1 MNCKDFKELLSAYA
15 DGELSLTQTDFIE
28 EHLAACPDCV
38 ATLNNYKETNM
49 KIASLR
55 KIQAMPDIKGGVMS
69 KINGIGGSSRKFN
82 WLRPVALSLSVVAI
96 VAMLFVL
103 QPWTENNGYTTIL
116 AKAKEAAENV
126 ESYRM
131 ELLQTFDEVVDGQPY
146 ETYLKYNYEFVS
158 DDVTHVMVDYRALS
172 SYNDETF
179 YSEDSF
185 DIFYIGEDVYS
196 STSDDKPFNYTLQI
210 AGFYFIY
217 AQSGQQH
224 AMAVLD
230 FMNDLVQLEDEVIDG
245 VNCLHYIGT
254 PKLYEDIIDMKWEIW
269 LGEDDYLTRQIKVD
283 HETYITTTR
292 YYDYNVDIDVD
303 MPVDSDGNLK
313 DGWEVEP
320 IQPSGDGPLQTR
332 IDFVPVDEAL
342 TALTGEE
349 DWSDPAVVEEI
360 LTAMFT
366 STDWIVYFNSLP
378 EEGQQAIH
386 NYIKD
391 SYDKIFTTT
400 TKELDN
406 NISYDRTHNIIHY
419 SNSANGKDV
428 YINAGGITGENSA
441 GLMSNDALVAHWVST
456 FNANDPQYRFD
467 VFPVETREE
476 MISMFYD
483 NNTAAFILLT
493 DELYGGWENYGKPVN

>member
-1 MNCKDFKELLSAYA
+1 MKNEDLIKKLESARLPEAGLANHEKLLKTALLKRYESASNKTATAGKRRTVPIMN
-15 DGELSLTQTDFIE
+15 T
-28 EHLAACPDCV
+28 
-38 ATLNNYKETNM
+38 
-49 KIASLR
+49 
-55 KIQAMPDIKGGVMS
+55 IKGV
-69 KINGIGGSSRKFN
+69 NRN
-82 WLRPVALSLSVVAI
+82 NRTWRWLHPALASLSVVVI
-96 VAMLFVL
+96 VAMLFVV
-103 QPWTENNGYTTIL
+103 QPWTGNNGYTTIL

-126 ESYRM
+126 QTYRM
-131 ELLQTFDEVVDGQPY
+131 ELLQIFDEVVDGQPF

-196 STSDDKPFNYTLQI
+196 SIDDDKPFNYTLQI

-230 FMNDLVQLEDEVIDG
+230 FMSDLVQLEDEVIDG

-254 PKLYEDIIDMKWEIW
+254 PKLYEDVIDMKWEIW
-269 LGEDDYLTRQIKVD
+269 LGEDDYLTRQITVD
-283 HETYITTTR
+283 YGTHITTTR
-292 YYDYNVDIDVD
+292 YYDYNVEINVD

-313 DGWEVEP
+313 EGWEVEP
-320 IQPSGDGPLQTR
+320 IQSSGEGHLQTR

-342 TALTGEE
+342 AALTGDE
-349 DWSDPAVVEEI
+349 DWSNSAVVEEI

-366 STDWIVYFNSLP
+366 STDWIVYFNALP
-378 EEGQQAIH
+378 KEGQQAIH
-386 NYIKD
+386 SYIKA

-406 NISYDRTHNIIHY
+406 NISFDRTHNIIHY
-419 SNSANGKDV
+419 SNGATGQDV
-428 YINAGGITGENSA
+428 YIDAGEIIGENSA
-441 GLMSNDALVAHWVST
+441 DLMDNDALVAHWMST
-456 FNANDPQYRFD
+456 FTANDPQRCFD
-467 VFPVETREE
+467 AFPVETREE

-493 DELYGGWENYGKPVN
+493 DELYGGWENYGKPVD